1 MSQGLFKALGMKDRT
16 DTHPHPRGAYTETH
30 TNKIYSMSGGE
41 KSAIEEREKKKG
53 DEDPG
58 YNSTVLNGV
67 SREDVIEKVDSW
79 TKTW

>member
-1 MSQGLFKALGMKDRT
+1 MSQGLFKALGMKERT

-67 SREDVIEKVDSW
+67 SREDVIEKVDS
-79 TKTW
+79 